1 MLWFYILISVIGI
14 SILAIQLYWL
24 WMVRKA
30 QKVYLKEMQ
39 AQAPTMF
46 DVREMLLHGDK
57 DMAVKLYCE
66 IFSIEDIERARKD
79 IEELQ
84 RSIKS

>member
-1 MLWFYILISVIGI
+1 MLWFYILISAIGI

-84 RSIKS
+84 RSIKN